1 MGAQRGIWVRLVA
14 CVVAAALLGACAR
27 LSDSHGYVPDDSL
40 LAEVKVGLDT
50 KETVERLLGR
60 PGTLGL
66 VDERGWYYVHSD
78 YERFLWRA
86 PKEVHREVVAV
97 SFNAKGQ
104 VSNVERFG
112 LEKGEVVVLS
122 RRVTTGNTQGVG
134 LLAQLLRN
142 LGTFDAGSLLKQ

>member
-97 SFNAKGQ
+97 SFNAKG
-104 VSNVERFG
+104 
-112 LEKGEVVVLS
+112 EVVVLS